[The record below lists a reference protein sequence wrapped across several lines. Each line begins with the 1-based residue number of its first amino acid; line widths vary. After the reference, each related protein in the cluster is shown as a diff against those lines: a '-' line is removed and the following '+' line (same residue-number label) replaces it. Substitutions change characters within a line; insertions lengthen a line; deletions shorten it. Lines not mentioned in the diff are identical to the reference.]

1 MREKKRYVMLLR
13 TSQSQLVLRSSRAV
27 NDVAIQVPTASIYM
41 SWGYVYL
48 GRWSMD
54 DAGCNIFLMT
64 RGTQDNE
71 TRKYIP
77 REAMR
82 GKVGN
87 QEVIHSLCISE
98 SI

>member
-1 MREKKRYVMLLR
+1 MREKKRHVMLLR
-13 TSQSQLVLRSSRAV
+13 TSQSQLVLRSSCAV
-27 NDVAIQVPTASIYM
+27 NDVAIQVPTAPIYM

-54 DAGCNIFLMT
+54 DAGCNIVLMT
-64 RGTQDNE
+64 GGTKNNE

-87 QEVIHSLCISE
+87 QEVVHSLCISE
-98 SI
+98 FI